1 MKKKS
6 FLLPL
11 LFIISLSGSAGDFVK
26 TGDGIIVRPD
36 IQFAGG
42 ARQVQLKVIA
52 NNIIRVMAIPDIDL
66 KPLASL
72 IITGKKESAKFDVIE
87 SKGNVSLKT
96 TNLTA
101 VVNLQTGAVSFFD
114 LGGKQLHLVSF
125 IIHQSILVLT

>member
-72 IITGKKESAKFDVIE
+72 IITGKKKKVQ
-87 SKGNVSLKT
+87 SLM
-96 TNLTA
+96 
-101 VVNLQTGAVSFFD
+101 
-114 LGGKQLHLVSF
+114 
-125 IIHQSILVLT
+125 